1 MCAVTRRD
9 PQLRLE
15 IVNVARRLITE
26 KGVDNTSLAEIAR
39 TVGISKGT
47 LFYYYAT
54 KADLIFDVTDQYFDQ
69 TTRYLNAWVDEVH
82 GALSANEILS
92 HVFHTIVEDDLRSK
106 LHHYLIE
113 QAITEDDG
121 LQERFLEKYK
131 EWTSVI
137 STGLSRIFP
146 ATGDQ
151 EILATIVVSC
161 LDGLIL
167 QAIIGNKR
175 IPIDSIVTYL
185 SDLAAAKQT

>member
-15 IVNVARRLITE
+15 IVNAARLLITE
-26 KGVDNTSLAEIAR
+26 KGVDSTSLADIAR

-69 TTRYLNAWVDEVH
+69 TTRTLNAWVDEVH
-82 GALSANEILS
+82 DALTANEIFS
-92 HVFHTIVEDDLRSK
+92 HVFHTIIEDELRSK

-113 QAITEDDG
+113 QALTENGNLKD
-121 LQERFLEKYK
+121 RFLEKYQ
-131 EWTSVI
+131 EWTEVI
-137 STGLSRIFP
+137 RTGLSRVFP
-146 ATGDQ
+146 ANGDQ
-151 EILATIVVSC
+151 EVLAMIVISC

-167 QAIIGNKR
+167 QAVLGNKS
-175 IPIDSIVTYL
+175 IPIEAIVTHL
-185 SDLAAAKQT
+185 STSAAEK